1 MARTPEPTAE
11 RKTPTR
17 IDALVFRGKTALL
30 QTRRMAQDT
39 ASRRLRRHA
48 FGTRLLNEQI
58 IGESITPLWSET
70 DPAEKFLVA
79 GKLENLRR
87 AAAKLD
93 GIEVPAGDVFSF
105 WKQVGR
111 TSRFKGYV
119 QGRELREGCI
129 IPSVGGGLCQISNA
143 LYDAALQAGF
153 EIIERHSH
161 TQVIPGS
168 LAEIGRDATV
178 FWNYVDL
185 RFRTTRAFR
194 IEASLDTENL
204 IVRFRG
210 DHCVV
215 NSPEPER
222 SELALSSTPNSC
234 VTCGVGECHR
244 VVNNSS
250 PANFGRTT
258 FLVDE
263 YSPEFD
269 KYIRDNK
276 TSNDVLLLPLDGNTF
291 RKGNYA
297 WTTDGFASMR
307 QSFLVTA
314 KRSYR
319 SRKLA
324 AQGAA
329 RQQNLLRMYEELAAS
344 YARRLRYDVLHLTVQ
359 QNLLP
364 FLWRNGCLGGR
375 TFDVLM
381 TSLPMKEIQRSLDRA
396 YDLHPESTTLGDFRA
411 DPDLVEAEMEALRC
425 ARRIITA
432 HTKIASLFPRRGQL
446 IDWKIPEIA
455 SVKKHTSTK
464 PHIIFPAT
472 TVGRKGCYE
481 LREAIRGLDVKLIL
495 LGPIIE
501 STNFWQGFDVGRGD
515 EHWVTLADV
524 VVLPAFVE
532 HRPRRLI
539 AAAAAGIPVIASRAC
554 GVDNVPGIR
563 SIESGD
569 AVLLREELL
578 GVLKP
583 QPSLESCL
591 V

>member
-1 MARTPEPTAE
+1 M
-11 RKTPTR
+11 
-17 IDALVFRGKTALL
+17 
-30 QTRRMAQDT
+30 
-39 ASRRLRRHA
+39 
-48 FGTRLLNEQI
+48 
-58 IGESITPLWSET
+58 

-87 AAAKLD
+87 AAAMLD
-93 GIEVPAGDVFSF
+93 GIEVPADDVFSF

-161 TQVIPGS
+161 TQIIPGS
-168 LAEIGRDATV
+168 LAEVGRDATV
-178 FWNYVDL
+178 FWNYVDF

-204 IVRFRG
+204 ILRFRG
-210 DHCVV
+210 KHQAIPSTESDQ
-215 NSPEPER
+215 
-222 SELALSSTPNSC
+222 SEVMLGSAQNSC
-234 VTCGVGECHR
+234 GTCGEGECHR
-244 VVNNSS
+244 VVTNSS
-250 PANFGRTT
+250 PANFGRTA

-297 WTTDGFASMR
+297 WTTDGFASVR

-344 YARRLRYDVLHLTVQ
+344 YAGRLRYDVLHVTVQ

-364 FLWRNGCLGGR
+364 FLWRNGCLGG
-375 TFDVLM
+375 
-381 TSLPMKEIQRSLDRA
+381 E
-396 YDLHPESTTLGDFRA
+396 
-411 DPDLVEAEMEALRC
+411 
-425 ARRIITA
+425 RRP
-432 HTKIASLFPRRGQL
+432 H
-446 IDWKIPEIA
+446 
-455 SVKKHTSTK
+455 SVGH
-464 PHIIFPAT
+464 
-472 TVGRKGCYE
+472 
-481 LREAIRGLDVKLIL
+481 
-495 LGPIIE
+495 
-501 STNFWQGFDVGRGD
+501 QG
-515 EHWVTLADV
+515 
-524 VVLPAFVE
+524 
-532 HRPRRLI
+532 
-539 AAAAAGIPVIASRAC
+539 
-554 GVDNVPGIR
+554 
-563 SIESGD
+563 
-569 AVLLREELL
+569 
-578 GVLKP
+578 
-583 QPSLESCL
+583 
-591 V
+591 